1 MKARSYAEIALY
13 VEEHP
18 CPQCGTRVEMAR
30 LGQHGHEV
38 DASTNHLVFTGTCR
52 KCRNEL
58 QYEFDVPA
66 RAPEPPA
73 FAYGGDEA
81 SQLFTASEWRALA
94 NRKLA
99 EISTQPASLGAKE
112 FFEHDR
118 NISRALSM
126 LAEARKLGHDDPAM
140 RAKLDSLR
148 SQYASL
154 MQQMSDRRRAEIA
167 AEPPKPPK
175 AKLDKRSLTDHQE
188 WLDRGR
194 KGLGQ
199 LVVEDESVG
208 GLPFPDLNAPWSKLT
223 RVGLSGSRVDF
234 AHFEDAEL
242 VDVTAVKT
250 NFGHS
255 HFERARLTDC
265 ELRNASLFLTNFQ
278 DATLTNCDLRAAS
291 LDRGAWQRV
300 TMRNCDLRKARVGD
314 CRLDDA
320 EIEDCDFSGANL
332 GRIEMGLDLSTTAGA
347 VFRRCDFRGAH
358 FDGRRLN
365 GTKFI
370 DCKLD
375 GVNGKPEII
384 GPYSVEGGDTSM
396 AAIEKLWGPSK
407 G

>member
-1 MKARSYAEIALY
+1 MMARSYAEMALY

-18 CPQCGTRVEMAR
+18 CPKCGARVDMSR
-30 LGQHGHEV
+30 LGQDG
-38 DASTNHLVFTGTCR
+38 STAGPEMNHLVFTGTCR
-52 KCRNEL
+52 SCRNDL
-58 QYEFDVPA
+58 KYEFDVRPG
-66 RAPEPPA
+66 APEPSGFA
-73 FAYGGDEA
+73 FGGEEP
-81 SQLFTASEWRALA
+81 SELFSAAEWRSFAS
-94 NRKLA
+94 RKLHA
-99 EISTQPASLGAKE
+99 ISTTPATLGAKD

-126 LAEARKLGHDDPAM
+126 LDEARKLGHDDAGMRTTLEHLRAEYAPLISAM
-140 RAKLDSLR
+140 NAK
-148 SQYASL
+148 
-154 MQQMSDRRRAEIA
+154 RRAEVA
-167 AEPPKPPK
+167 AEPPKVVIRLNK
-175 AKLDKRSLTDHQE
+175 QSLTDHKE
-188 WLDRGR
+188 WLERGR

-199 LVVEDESVG
+199 LVVEDDSVG
-208 GLPFPDLNAPWSKLT
+208 GLPFPDMNAAWSRLT

-265 ELRNASLFLTNFQ
+265 DLRNASLFITNFQ
-278 DATLTNCDLRAAS
+278 DATLTNCDMRAAS

-300 TMRNCDLRKARVGD
+300 TMRKCDLRKARVGD

-370 DCKLD
+370 DCKFD

-384 GPYSVEGGDTSM
+384 GPYSVEGGDTPM